1 MSAVA
6 IVDAAAGVGR
16 GCNCHSRRPRFLNF
30 KGAGFKAQSYEF
42 AVQGLRFK
50 VRGSGFGV

>member
-1 MSAVA
+1 MSAVTV
-6 IVDAAAGVGR
+6 VDAAAGVGR

-42 AVQGLRFK
+42 AVQGFRFE
-50 VRGSGFGV
+50 VRGLGFRV